1 MPGGRQESMA
11 ERVAE
16 RYTMQVQ
23 VVKIMNWQV
32 LNGESVK
39 KSDQDL
45 VDEMRLG
52 VCSRDWVMHIEKC
65 GF

>member
-1 MPGGRQESMA
+1 M
-11 ERVAE
+11 AE